1 MLTNSRNLTLII
13 GLVTSVPFILAM
25 MFVIKDLDAV
35 RSAHLP
41 SLEAFYQATGSKSA
55 ALGLQ
60 SLLVVIFYCKPS
72 LALCFGL

>member
-1 MLTNSRNLTLII
+1 MII
-13 GLVTSVPFILAM
+13 GLVTAVPFILAM
-25 MFVIKDLDAV
+25 MFVIKDIDAV

-60 SLLVVIFYCKPS
+60 CILTVLFYCKLS
-72 LALCFGL
+72 FMR

>member
-1 MLTNSRNLTLII
+1 MII
-13 GLVTSVPFILAM
+13 GLVTAVPFILAM
-25 MFVIKDLDAV
+25 MFVIKDIDAV

-60 SLLVVIFYCKPS
+60 GILTVLFYCESNAS
-72 LALCFGL
+72 LSTMWICTHYS